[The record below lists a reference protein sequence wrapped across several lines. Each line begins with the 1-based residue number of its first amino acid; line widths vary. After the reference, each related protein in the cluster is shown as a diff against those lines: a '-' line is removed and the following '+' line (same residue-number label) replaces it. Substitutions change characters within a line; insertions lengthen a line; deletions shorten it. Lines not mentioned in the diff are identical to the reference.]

1 MSNYRIKIKFLIGA
15 IILIGFPC
23 SIAASEAKPKTL
35 HKVIH
40 QVLTNY
46 PSIKIARLEIQ
57 RARQEFAKIE
67 SQLGWVVSTQTGVSR
82 DVGIFNIPSE
92 RFDASASIGRTQ
104 QSGNRLEIS
113 GQYSYEDSETVAIP
127 SLTNPSERTTLD
139 LNYRIPFGKGEDN
152 PEFSEG
158 LVAAEAGL
166 EATQAARIK
175 EIDSLVQQTLQLYYD
190 AANTYMRIRDA
201 NKAIE
206 RSERLLAFVK
216 KNKRL
221 GLAERKDLLN
231 VEALLSA
238 KIADRDNLLIIWS
251 RQRSELN
258 RLTGAESATDFI
270 PEIAIDSDLPDSNI
284 LLQRV
289 YASSPDII
297 LQKAQLKSV
306 LSVGTRNT
314 SGDTATGSVDDTEWA
329 GGARLEYQFSA
340 DQRGFDAELYQSM
353 LEKQTIETELEK
365 IKADLNYNVIGILEQ
380 IERNGVSAKS
390 SKQRLLIE
398 KEKVEEAIER
408 YKLGR
413 ADTSELIDNENTYF
427 TSSLLYETR
436 KIELARK
443 HAELD
448 LLLGILWDRQTLLSG
463 YSSD

>member
-1 MSNYRIKIKFLIGA
+1 
-15 IILIGFPC
+15 
-23 SIAASEAKPKTL
+23 
-35 HKVIH
+35 
-40 QVLTNY
+40 
-46 PSIKIARLEIQ
+46 
-57 RARQEFAKIE
+57 
-67 SQLGWVVSTQTGVSR
+67 
-82 DVGIFNIPSE
+82 VGIFNIPSE

-297 LQKAQLKSV
+297 LQKAQLKSAESRIGLAANEQKDRLDVV

-365 IKADLNYNVIGILEQ
+365 IKAYLNYNVIGILEQ
-380 IERNGVSAKS
+380 IERNGISAKS